1 MTTQNE
7 PLQRFKVFYSSSV
20 LALRVS
26 AFANLVLVAA
36 VALLVFNLYQARAQ
50 MAAFKPVVIR
60 VDQAGKAEPVD
71 LTLSDSPA
79 SELEAKVF
87 AADYISKIASFD
99 PHTLNRDLGLALSC
113 TDEAC
118 ARQLVG
124 LLQSDPEIKRL
135 KESGAVL
142 QCRTQAVQILRT
154 TPWEVRV
161 EYTLTNLATNEPRA
175 WYALLSLKPAA
186 RSFSNPFGLLV
197 TGVRINTTLH

>member
-7 PLQRFKVFYSSSV
+7 PLQRFKVFYGSSV

-36 VALLVFNLYQARAQ
+36 VALLVFNLHQARAQ
-50 MAAFKPVVIR
+50 MAAFKPLVIR

-71 LTLSDSPA
+71 LTLTDSPA

-87 AADYISKIASFD
+87 AADYIDKIASFD
-99 PHTLNRDLGLALSC
+99 PHTLNRDVGLALAC

-118 ARQLVG
+118 ARQLLG
-124 LLQSDPEIKRL
+124 FFQADPEIKRL
-135 KESGAVL
+135 KESGAIL

-154 TPWEVRV
+154 DPWEVRV
-161 EYTLTNLATNEPRA
+161 EYTLNNLGTNEPRA
-175 WYALLSLKPAA
+175 WYALLSLKPTA

>member
-36 VALLVFNLYQARAQ
+36 VALLVYNLHEARTQ

-71 LTLSDSPA
+71 LTLADSPA

-87 AADYISKIASFD
+87 AADYIDKIASFD

-118 ARQLVG
+118 ARQL
-124 LLQSDPEIKRL
+124 LSHFQADPEFKKL
-135 KESGAVL
+135 KDAGAVL
-142 QCRTQAVQILRT
+142 QCNTNAVQVLRT
-154 TPWEVRV
+154 SPWEVRV
-161 EYTLTNLATNEPRA
+161 EYTLTNLANNEARS
-175 WYALLSLKPAA
+175 WYALLSMKPAI
-186 RSFSNPFGLLV
+186 RSFNNPFGLLV
-197 TGVRINTTLH
+197 TGVRVNTTIR